1 MPYISVKLYPR
12 SKEEKIALAEKL
24 NDLIIDSL
32 GCKPEAVTI
41 AIDDVAPER
50 WQEDIRE
57 GVINANRDTLN
68 ILIDG
73 GKKTWE
79 V

>member
-12 SKEEKIALAEKL
+12 SEEEKIALADKL
-24 NDLIIDSL
+24 NALIVETL

-50 WQEDIRE
+50 WQEDIVD
-57 GVINANRDTLN
+57 GVINANRDHLDLY
-68 ILIDG
+68 IEG
-73 GKKTWE
+73 GKKMR
-79 V
+79 